1 MNTTFK
7 RIISMALI
15 CMMMI
20 GTLAGFSVS
29 ADEAATTVE
38 IVSNNV
44 QYGESLKLMY
54 AVKAPAGSNV
64 KVTITDAQGNV
75 YNTVADGTV
84 TVDGVECYK
93 FVSEYGVPAQNIDA
107 QFTATATVEGTEASD
122 SQTYSVLQY
131 LWHRLNVST
140 NTTDVQRAMYNALIE
155 YAKAADVVLNKEAV
169 SSIAN
174 LTYVV
179 INGEGAMY
187 NVGDEVELITD
198 LVAGEG
204 QEIVWTLNG
213 ETYTEATYVV
223 TNAFAN
229 FVATV
234 AGDVVEPEEPTPEE
248 PEWTVAD
255 ALEAEDGTVITLTA
269 TVESIYQAYN
279 SSYNNISVY
288 LTDASGASI
297 IAFRLTGNVHIGDLI
312 TVTGTI
318 TTYEVTGVKQFAQGC
333 TFEMVEEHNCAE
345 YATEATCTMG
355 SACSSCGEA
364 VSDALGHA
372 DEDGDDLCDR
382 CELNLNADYVPSW
395 KLVTDLSQLKAGMQV
410 VIATAPSTSLNFAL
424 GSDAGN
430 YRKNVA
436 ITVNADGT
444 LNVADGVE
452 ILTLVDGATD
462 GSFGFQ
468 ASNGY
473 LYGLSGSNYLK
484 TKNKLEADGSWTISI
499 SATGVATI
507 SANCGGTTRYIKY
520 NDQSPRFSGYK
531 SGQKDV
537 CIYAFY

>member
-7 RIISMALI
+7 RMISMALI

-234 AGDVVEPEEPTPEE
+234 VGDVVEPEEPTPEE

-318 TTYEVTGVKQFAQGC
+318 TTYATTGIKQFAQGC

-484 TKNKLEADGSWTISI
+484 TKSKLEADGSWTISI
-499 SATGVATI
+499 AANGVATI

-537 CIYAFY
+537 CIYAYY

>member
-1 MNTTFK
+1 MNKTFK
-7 RIISMALI
+7 RIISMALV

-20 GTLAGFSVS
+20 GTMAGFSVS
-29 ADEAATTVE
+29 ANEAATTVE

-54 AVKAPAGSNV
+54 AVKAPAGSTV

-93 FVSEYGVPAQNIDA
+93 FVSEHGVPAQNIDA
-107 QFTATATVEGTEASD
+107 EFTATATVEGTNATD
-122 SQTYSVLQY
+122 AQTYSVLQY
-131 LWHRLNVST
+131 LWERLYVSS
-140 NTTDVQRAMYNALIE
+140 NTTDAQRAMYNALIE
-155 YAKAADVVLNKEAV
+155 YAKAADVVLNKEET

-255 ALEAEDGTVITLTA
+255 ALVAEDGTVITLTA

-288 LTDASGASI
+288 LTDDSGERI

-318 TTYEVTGVKQFAQGC
+318 TTYAATGVKQFAQGC

-345 YATEATCTMG
+345 YATTATCTAA
-355 SACSSCGEA
+355 SVCSSCGNA
-364 VSDALGHA
+364 VADALGHA
-372 DEDGDDLCDR
+372 DDNGDNLCDR
-382 CELNLNADYVPSW
+382 CELNLNPDYVPSW

-410 VIATAPSTSLNFAL
+410 VIATAPATNLNFAL

-473 LYGLSGSNYLK
+473 LYALKGSNYLK
-484 TKNKLEADGSWTISI
+484 TKNALEADGSWTISI
-499 SATGVATI
+499 DANGVATI
-507 SANCGGTTRYIKY
+507 SVNCEGTMRYIKY

-537 CIYAFY
+537 CIYAYY

>member
-7 RIISMALI
+7 RMISMALI

-155 YAKAADVVLNKEAV
+155 YAKAADVVLNKEET

-234 AGDVVEPEEPTPEE
+234 VGDVVEPEEPTPEE

-288 LTDASGASI
+288 LTDDSGARM

-318 TTYEVTGVKQFAQGC
+318 TTYEATGVKQFAQGC

-345 YATEATCTMG
+345 YATTATCTAA
-355 SACSSCGEA
+355 SVCSSCGVELA
-364 VSDALGHA
+364 PALTHPT
-372 DEDGDDLCDR
+372 DEDGDGICDGCGVSVAVEVKTEKMSIAANKGTTGTKTISWVGESFTFTNNQAGSSTPIRTSDSDHFR
-382 CELNLNADYVPSW
+382 CYKGSE
-395 KLVTDLSQLKAGMQV
+395 V
-410 VIATAPSTSLNFAL
+410 VISSNNGEKITQIVITASGESKYKTPWETSLEAE
-424 GSDAGN
+424 GYTVTVEGN
-430 YRKNVA
+430 NYIVTFEEGVTS
-436 ITVNADGT
+436 ITITASAQMR
-444 LNVADGVE
+444 LSAVE
-452 ILTLVDGATD
+452 ITYV
-462 GSFGFQ
+462 
-468 ASNGY
+468 
-473 LYGLSGSNYLK
+473 
-484 TKNKLEADGSWTISI
+484 EA
-499 SATGVATI
+499 
-507 SANCGGTTRYIKY
+507 
-520 NDQSPRFSGYK
+520 
-531 SGQKDV
+531 
-537 CIYAFY
+537 

>member
-7 RIISMALI
+7 RMISMALI

-29 ADEAATTVE
+29 ADEAVPTIE
-38 IVSNNV
+38 FVSNNIS
-44 QYGESLKLMY
+44 YGETLKLMY
-54 AVKAPAGSNV
+54 AVKTENAPEGATIR
-64 KVTITDAQGNV
+64 VTITDEGKNV
-75 YNTVADGTV
+75 YNTVAAGPATKE
-84 TVDGVECYK
+84 GVVIGEAFK
-93 FVSEYGVPAQNIDA
+93 SEHGVPAQNIDA
-107 QFTATATVEGTEASD
+107 QFTATAELLNAEGEVIATTS
-122 SQTYSVLQY
+122 STYSVLQY

-140 NTTDVQRAMYNALIE
+140 DATAEQKAMYNALIE
-155 YAKAADVVLNKEAV
+155 YAKAADVVLNNEAV

-288 LTDASGASI
+288 LTDDSGARM

-318 TTYEVTGVKQFAQGC
+318 TTYEATGVKQFAQGC
-333 TFEMVEEHNCAE
+333 TFEMVEAHNCEE
-345 YATEATCTMG
+345 YLNEATCETP
-355 SACSSCGEA
+355 ATCASCEQIIGE
-364 VSDALGHA
+364 ALGHA
-372 DEDGDDLCDR
+372 DEDSDGVCDR
-382 CELNLNADYVPSW
+382 CSTNLTVATTTVTVLIKDYAAANGWSNSIMYNT
-395 KLVTDLSQLKAGMQV
+395 LVMDENITVTANKTTGNSNTGKYYTSGNNWRMYQNENPAI
-410 VIATAPSTSLNFAL
+410 VITAAEGKTIVSVKITYTSEKT
-424 GSDAGN
+424 G
-430 YRKNVA
+430 A
-436 ITVNADGT
+436 ITLDG
-444 LNVADGVE
+444 E
-452 ILTLVDGATD
+452 IV
-462 GSFGFQ
+462 
-468 ASNGY
+468 ASNEVVMVNG
-473 LYGLSGSNYLK
+473 
-484 TKNKLEADGSWTISI
+484 DSI
-499 SATGVATI
+499 TFSVGNTGTA
-507 SANCGGTTRYIKY
+507 AN
-520 NDQSPRFSGYK
+520 
-531 SGQKDV
+531 GQARITAIEV
-537 CIYAFY
+537 VYQ